1 MPFDKSSRP
10 SRSYL
15 KHAPLVLAASAL
27 VLAQASHAEAPS
39 ASAALKPAAQI
50 VLRTDEAAAGAKPA
64 AQSAQKSPAAS
75 DYVEREEV
83 QKYLRSLAKEKKIP
97 YEWLEREVALARYSP
112 LSEKYTTPKP
122 KADKKTTPEKNFL
135 LYERNL
141 VNTERIVKGVDF
153 IERNADTLRRVEA
166 ETGVSGYAVTAIIG
180 VESIYGRNMGR
191 FRVLDAL
198 MTLSFDY
205 TRRAKYYRSELASF
219 LDFCYRQQVP
229 PVTVTGSFA
238 GALGLGQFMPA
249 SLNAYGRD
257 GDGDGK
263 IDIVHNE
270 ADGIA
275 SVANFLRVHG
285 WARGERPLYPVEA
298 SEAIFK
304 ATKSG
309 GIKTHSTVG
318 ALLKAGVKPA
328 GKLPLDEKE
337 PAMLVNLP
345 WIAKDNTRG
354 VDYYIG
360 TDSFAAILRYNR
372 SYFYAAAV
380 TLLSYEL
387 EKRSEDMLHRRAE
400 ASAPADAEDAKKP
413 ASDPAQ

>member
-27 VLAQASHAEAPS
+27 VLVQASHAEAPS
-39 ASAALKPAAQI
+39 AGAALKPAAQI

-205 TRRAKYYRSELASF
+205 TRRAKYYRSELAKA
-219 LDFCYRQQVP
+219 LDADSAKGKSISDIFSEMI
-229 PVTVTGSFA
+229 T
-238 GALGLGQFMPA
+238 
-249 SLNAYGRD
+249 D
-257 GDGDGK
+257 KDGK
-263 IDIVHNE
+263 QKTGIFVDQQQKQTQQNAARFTKPSSKEHHQEGQKYTMAELMKMKNENPGLDIKQ
-270 ADGIA
+270 
-275 SVANFLRVHG
+275 
-285 WARGERPLYPVEA
+285 Y
-298 SEAIFK
+298 
-304 ATKSG
+304 
-309 GIKTHSTVG
+309 
-318 ALLKAGVKPA
+318 
-328 GKLPLDEKE
+328 
-337 PAMLVNLP
+337 M
-345 WIAKDNTRG
+345 
-354 VDYYIG
+354 
-360 TDSFAAILRYNR
+360 
-372 SYFYAAAV
+372 
-380 TLLSYEL
+380 
-387 EKRSEDMLHRRAE
+387 
-400 ASAPADAEDAKKP
+400 
-413 ASDPAQ
+413 